1 MYSRQKNVETLLSPL
16 FLGRTGLSCCVEG
29 FVRFWLSAD
38 AQLQQSCWRSAL
50 AAGRAVT
57 VRFSLSLLDV
67 RFSGIVA
74 ARDYFGPGATVYCQV
89 WTLYLALLSG

>member
-1 MYSRQKNVETLLSPL
+1 MSKGSFVSGCLLTPNYNNL
-16 FLGRTGLSCCVEG
+16 VGALLWQQEG
-29 FVRFWLSAD
+29 
-38 AQLQQSCWRSAL
+38 
-50 AAGRAVT
+50 AVT